1 MKISIE
7 QKNGVHLIGLEGE
20 VDMHH
25 SPELR
30 SQLQELYKKKA
41 NKLCVDF
48 TKVKYI
54 DSSGI
59 ATLIE
64 AMNKLLDAKG
74 ELRLAS
80 IPKPIFSVFEIA
92 KLDMVFNIFP
102 DVDSALKGF

>member
-7 QKNGVHLIGLEGE
+7 QKEGVQVIGLEGE

-30 SQLQELYKKKA
+30 SQLQDLHKQKA
-41 NKLCVDF
+41 KKLCVDF
-48 TKVKYI
+48 SKVKYI

-64 AMNKLLDAKG
+64 AMNKLVDTKG
-74 ELRLAS
+74 ELRLAA